1 MDFIEY
7 ELVNWEAR
15 EVWKC
20 QGQCGKY
27 RHRREVKGT
36 LTAICCGV
44 PAKLVD
50 RYKQPTPFTVSEPLT
65 SPPAGAR

>member
-1 MDFIEY
+1 MMDSIEY

-20 QGQCGKY
+20 QGKCCRY
-27 RHRREVKGT
+27 RHRRAVKGT

-44 PAKLVD
+44 EAKLVD
-50 RYKQPTPFTVSEPLT
+50 RYQQPTPFTFSEPL
-65 SPPAGAR
+65 PADAQ